1 MEEWAGNSLKLTLS
15 DLLSKKQNLVTL
27 ILFEVTFFANVI
39 LNSLVPCL
47 EEQVRSLLVCFQV
60 VVKVQVA
67 RGAC

>member
-15 DLLSKKQNLVTL
+15 DLLSKKVTL
-27 ILFEVTFFANVI
+27 ILFEVTFLVDVI
-39 LNSLVPCL
+39 QNSLVPSL
-47 EEQVRSLLVCFQV
+47 KEQVRSLLVCFQV